1 MTIILKNVEE
11 KFLPKV
17 EEFSKSINAQYESKN
32 DESNNQKYIEETI
45 KDFLLPENYAIFER
59 LKDK

>member
-1 MTIILKNVEE
+1 MTIIFKNVEE

-17 EEFSKSINAQYESKN
+17 EEFSKPINAQYESKN

-45 KDFLLPENYAIFER
+45 KDFLLPENYAVFER

>member
-32 DESNNQKYIEETI
+32 DESNQKYIEETI
-45 KDFLLPENYAIFER
+45 KDFLLPENYAVFER

>member
-11 KFLPKV
+11 KFLPEVAK
-17 EEFSKSINAQYESKN
+17 FSESINAQYESQK
-32 DESNNQKYIEETI
+32 DESDNQEYIKETI
-45 KDFLLPENYAIFER
+45 ENFLLPENYAVFER

>member
-32 DESNNQKYIEETI
+32 DESNNQKYIEETYKGSVI
-45 KDFLLPENYAIFER
+45 TSFIDPQ
-59 LKDK
+59 